1 MLTIKRTGRIMVLLL
16 IMTFSVMIMTACGS
30 KADEKAGN
38 TAVSE
43 GSAGTENTAVS
54 EQSEE
59 EVNDSFAGKLAGK
72 LSGLPDEL
80 VCFII
85 SMVPVI
91 ELRGG
96 LIIAAIKGI
105 PLFKAIGICIAG
117 NIVPVPFILLLI
129 TPIFT
134 WLKKTKFFKPIVEKL
149 ENKSMG
155 KSEKIKKYEFIGLVL
170 FVGIPLPGTGAWTG
184 SLIASLLNIKFKKA
198 FPAVILGLIMAT
210 VIMCLLSYGIPWIIT
225 NVF

>member
-16 IMTFSVMIMTACGS
+16 IMIFSVMIMTACGS

-117 NIVPVPFILLLI
+117 NIIPVPFILLLI

-210 VIMCLLSYGIPWIIT
+210 VIMCLLSYGIPWIIA